1 VAEESQTTQTEVKAA
16 EAENVTVTLR
26 PDPRFKFWTEKL
38 LKALGIKAV
47 ATDLPQLLS
56 ADMILEI
63 PAESHTKLEPTLL
76 DFLRSF
82 RYAVMDFK
90 GQGDNLNLDKFLLNV
105 ARTATFCTKVK
116 PNEDKLNV
124 LNLIVSSRMP
134 EDLLALANKNPDRP
148 EFTNTPERPWLWQG
162 GTFYQNYIIIV
173 CRDLP
178 LEEPYY
184 DWLIFAPSDS
194 DKWKNFA
201 KMMLRENRTE
211 IVEELFRL
219 HPKEMKPMLAE
230 YLKELKQ
237 LDPQHGE
244 KLYQDYYDAAEAAA
258 SLLEDTWPEHYQE
271 FSSKVVQK
279 APPEQLISAITSKEV
294 LANLTPEQLEA
305 IRKALAET
313 APAVQPAKKKKRKKS
328 DN

>member
-1 VAEESQTTQTEVKAA
+1 MTEENQATKTEVKAA
-16 EAENVTVTLR
+16 EGESIQITLR

-63 PAESHTKLEPTLL
+63 PPESHAKLESTLL
-76 DFLRSF
+76 AFLRSF

-116 PNEDKLNV
+116 PNEDKLHV
-124 LNLIVSSRMP
+124 LNLIVSSRLP
-134 EDLLALANKNPDRP
+134 EDLLALANRNPDHP

-162 GTFYQNYIIIV
+162 GTFYQNYIIVV

-178 LEEPYY
+178 LEESYY

-211 IVEELFRL
+211 ILEELFRL
-219 HPKEMKPMLAE
+219 HPKEMKPMIADHLE
-230 YLKELKQ
+230 EMKQ
-237 LDPQHGE
+237 LDPQQRQ
-244 KLYQDYYDAAEAAA
+244 KLYQDYRDLAETAVE
-258 SLLEDTWPEHYQE
+258 LLEEAWPENYQD
-271 FSSKVVQK
+271 FASRLLLKV
-279 APPEQLISAITSKEV
+279 APEQV
-294 LANLTPEQLEA
+294 LATLTAEQVMAALTPEQLEA

-313 APAVQPAKKKKRKKS
+313 APAQPESEKPQE
-328 DN
+328 

>member
-1 VAEESQTTQTEVKAA
+1 MAEKNQTTQ
-16 EAENVTVTLR
+16 ENVKLSSSTSGEVTMR
-26 PDPRFKFWTEKL
+26 PDPRFKLWTEKL
-38 LKALGIKAV
+38 LKTLGIKAV

-63 PAESHTKLEPTLL
+63 PVESHAKLVHTLL

-90 GQGDNLNLDKFLLNV
+90 GQGDNLNLDKFLVNV

-116 PNEDKLNV
+116 SNEDKRRV
-124 LNLIVSSRMP
+124 LNLIVSSRLP
-134 EDLLALANKNPDRP
+134 EDLLALANEDAANP
-148 EFTNTPERPWLWQG
+148 ELTNTPEMPWLWRG
-162 GTFYQNYIIIV
+162 GTFYQQYIIIV

-201 KMMLRENRTE
+201 KMMLREKRTE

-219 HPKEMKPMLAE
+219 HPKEMKPMIAD
-230 YLKELKQ
+230 YLEEIKQ
-237 LDPQHGE
+237 LDPQQRE
-244 KLYQDYYDAAEAAA
+244 KLYGDYKDVAEASL
-258 SLLEDTWPEHYQE
+258 SLLKEFWPESFQ
-271 FSSKVVQK
+271 KVVTDTM
-279 APPEQLISAITSKEV
+279 TSKEV

-313 APAVQPAKKKKRKKS
+313 APVQPTEKPAEPKES
-328 DN
+328 